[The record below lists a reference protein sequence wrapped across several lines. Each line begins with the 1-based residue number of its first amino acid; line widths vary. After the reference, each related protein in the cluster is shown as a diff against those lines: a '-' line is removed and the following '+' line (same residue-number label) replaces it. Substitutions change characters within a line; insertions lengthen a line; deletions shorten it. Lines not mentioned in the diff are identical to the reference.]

1 MHLGISLKMALAKRP
16 MRNKTLSELM
26 EVTEPNIS
34 RWIKTGN
41 IKMKDV
47 KRICEI
53 LDIKVSEFIAL
64 GEE

>member
-26 EVTEPNIS
+26 EVSEPNIS
-34 RWIKTGN
+34 RWIKTGS
-41 IKMKDV
+41 IKMNDV